1 MPTACD
7 SFPSRIMTS
16 GAVQMTTTIVSTRH
30 YHLPSRGAT
39 SMRVCAMHKEVQ
51 KIRETRTSGIRAEAL
66 LGGLG
71 ALGELGLKLTCRLV
85 DGEMENK
92 LIYI

>member
-1 MPTACD
+1 
-7 SFPSRIMTS
+7 
-16 GAVQMTTTIVSTRH
+16 
-30 YHLPSRGAT
+30 
-39 SMRVCAMHKEVQ
+39 MHKEVQ